1 MGSLSIFKTVSV
13 ILLSVIS
20 FMSIVFCYCK
30 SCAYRNR
37 RNPE

>member
-1 MGSLSIFKTVSV
+1 MGSSSIFKTV
-13 ILLSVIS
+13 SVIS